1 MIGVSRSFGLE
12 AAFLTDLAGHCFTTL
27 NIEIETSL
35 PTPRKPFYFPEIIKV
50 STRPWHPDVR
60 HSSPLRGGDGAPV
73 CPVYQ
78 LEEVEE
84 GAGQEAPG
92 DGLGPVMSSLL
103 YRHPVYPAD
112 GGGVRQAGRHQEP
125 ELRGNNGEHKDRG
138 SAVFRFFNFHI
149 DVHY

>member
-1 MIGVSRSFGLE
+1 MKHHQENL
-12 AAFLTDLAGHCFTTL
+12 
-27 NIEIETSL
+27 
-35 PTPRKPFYFPEIIKV
+35 YEIIK
-50 STRPWHPDVR
+50 SALDPGSLDVR
-60 HSSPLRGGDGAPV
+60 RSSPLCGGDGAPV

-84 GAGQEAPG
+84 GAGQEPPG

-125 ELRGNNGEHKDRG
+125 ELRGNIGEHKVRG
-138 SAVFRFFNFHI
+138 AAVFRFFNFHI
-149 DVHY
+149 DVHF